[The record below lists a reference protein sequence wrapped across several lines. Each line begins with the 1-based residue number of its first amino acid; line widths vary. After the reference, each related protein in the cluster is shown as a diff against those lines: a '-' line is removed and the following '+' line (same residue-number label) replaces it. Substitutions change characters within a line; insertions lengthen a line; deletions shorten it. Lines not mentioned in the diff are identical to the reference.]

1 MNSRISVLLTAL
13 FFLPFSLQATETPIS
28 EGEMVRVINSNFGES
43 PLYQSKDIPDKEL
56 HSFDFNDDGK
66 SEWVVIPK
74 NACGITNT
82 CHIFILQQT
91 QKSKDNWKLLL
102 LANGKIT
109 SLTPWGIL
117 ILPRKTKG
125 YDDLAAVFDQG
136 HDSKGHRLLDQRIYV
151 WNGKQYE
158 EWKGIYPPPSE
169 KSAEVQKSLEQLT
182 QLQYSQKLS
191 RKPN

>member
-1 MNSRISVLLTAL
+1 MNSKIYALIIPLL
-13 FFLPFSLQATETPIS
+13 FLPFFLHAGETPIS
-28 EGEMVRVINSNFGES
+28 EGEMVRVINSNFGDS

-56 HSFDFNDDGK
+56 HAFDFNDDGK
-66 SEWVVIPK
+66 SEWVVIPQ

-82 CHIFILQQT
+82 CHIFLLQQT
-91 QKSKDNWKLLL
+91 QHSKDNWKLLL

-125 YDDLAAVFDQG
+125 YADLATVFDQG
-136 HDSKGHRLLDQRIYV
+136 HDSKGNRILDRRIYV

-158 EWKGIYPPPSE
+158 EWNGIYPPPSE
-169 KSAEVQKSLEQLT
+169 KSEEIQKSLEQLN
-182 QLQYSQKLS
+182 QLRYSPKLS